1 MSMGGGGPG
10 GPEGPD
16 AGLRPWLPGP
26 GGAAPGPPGR
36 LLQAEETREVGGGG
50 GPMSMGGAG
59 PGGPEGRDPEPL
71 RPWLPGP
78 GGGAAPGPGGG
89 PGPAPRRCG
98 LPASPDP
105 PRARAGPPL
114 RGPTSASSPDSPLS
128 ARVVWA
134 EGSPGGNRRDLH
146 GGRRSGGRLGPGSPA
161 TPKALVLGSRQ
172 DPRLPDAGRPP
183 SARDAM
189 VLRGV
194 PESLL
199 QKAVRCVT
207 RGSDG
212 RFHASIH
219 VNSLTHA
226 YIGSSEDV
234 CISARMRDVAK
245 ILLFGSAADTAY
257 DIREY
262 DLEAVARLEWQRVGD
277 FASNEAGIRGIA
289 READRAGE
297 QAQAE
302 RRAARE
308 GGPILPGMVAG
319 DAFSM
324 RGYVREHARDFTLE
338 THPFFVG
345 GTAGQPPSEAR
356 PPPHEASEA
365 PEAPEAPETPGPS
378 RAGAKTRPLPPLR
391 QCEPFCFTKG
401 SGRPNAWGALGLALG
416 VPPPPDPLRSWF
428 IPTQNAFT
436 ALASPAKTKE
446 CSQCGASKT
455 AKWRKGPLGSKTL
468 CNACGVKHV
477 RQAGRAGHER
487 KRPASSQPTAPLSL
501 WAETSATFQCDACGK
516 TFDKFRNFGFH
527 CAKKGCVQSKKRWAC
542 DLCDRVFSSPGS
554 LAMHWTKGNKNA
566 CAMEMRSRI
575 PMDGKQS

>member
-1 MSMGGGGPG
+1 M
-10 GPEGPD
+10 
-16 AGLRPWLPGP
+16 
-26 GGAAPGPPGR
+26 
-36 LLQAEETREVGGGG
+36 
-50 GPMSMGGAG
+50 
-59 PGGPEGRDPEPL
+59 
-71 RPWLPGP
+71 
-78 GGGAAPGPGGG
+78 
-89 PGPAPRRCG
+89 
-98 LPASPDP
+98 
-105 PRARAGPPL
+105 
-114 RGPTSASSPDSPLS
+114 
-128 ARVVWA
+128 
-134 EGSPGGNRRDLH
+134 
-146 GGRRSGGRLGPGSPA
+146 
-161 TPKALVLGSRQ
+161 
-172 DPRLPDAGRPP
+172 
-183 SARDAM
+183 
-189 VLRGV
+189 
-194 PESLL
+194 
-199 QKAVRCVT
+199 
-207 RGSDG
+207 
-212 RFHASIH
+212 
-219 VNSLTHA
+219 
-226 YIGSSEDV
+226 
-234 CISARMRDVAK
+234 
-245 ILLFGSAADTAY
+245 
-257 DIREY
+257 
-262 DLEAVARLEWQRVGD
+262 
-277 FASNEAGIRGIA
+277 
-289 READRAGE
+289 
-297 QAQAE
+297 
-302 RRAARE
+302 
-308 GGPILPGMVAG
+308 PGMVAG